1 MDPSQGDMS
10 ATNLRLLN
18 ELHPHQPQVALTYKL
33 SIKTSDQPDIFFYLL
48 PDFLFLIFLFY
59 TISPLEGNMKICQ
72 TRIFLS
78 HLSKKKKQQP
88 KNKHQ

>member
-48 PDFLFLIFLFY
+48 PDFLFFSF
-59 TISPLEGNMKICQ
+59 T
-72 TRIFLS
+72 
-78 HLSKKKKQQP
+78 
-88 KNKHQ
+88 

>member
-33 SIKTSDQPDIFFYLL
+33 SIKTSDQPDIFF
-48 PDFLFLIFLFY
+48 IF
-59 TISPLEGNMKICQ
+59 SQ
-72 TRIFLS
+72 IFFF
-78 HLSKKKKQQP
+78 
-88 KNKHQ
+88 